1 MAELISAKDLPMT
14 EAESVKLLCVDG
26 AELKLKSADG
36 LGGGGYVLKVP
47 AEALTM
53 GDDGATA
60 IITEDCTAVAQLLSR
75 GCPVWVDISQT
86 AVASI
91 MGVSWLVLPVMF
103 AAFVGNQ
110 LMMGA
115 GFDGMTMQITCPN
128 CSWVP
133 GEE

>member
-14 EAESVKLLCVDG
+14 EAGTVKLLCVDG

-36 LGGGGYVLKVP
+36 IGGGYVLKVP

-53 GDDGATA
+53 DDEGATA
-60 IITEDCTAVAQLLSR
+60 TITEDCAELAQLISK

-86 AVASI
+86 AVASV

-103 AAFVGNQ
+103 AAFFGDQ

-115 GFDGMTMQITCPN
+115 GFDGMTMQIVCPN
-128 CSWVP
+128 CSWTP
-133 GEE
+133 ADE